1 VVNPTNLTGR
11 GEIRLRRSRKRPH
24 RVHLG
29 ERGIYIFESRHSPDF
44 SMELTAPDFHHLYF
58 VRGGRGLIETA
69 GAEIPIREN
78 KLVYVPAHTAH
89 RPVDDPG
96 DPLTLIVLCFR
107 EGVFGDCTSAVES
120 LRLFR
125 RDFPALTPFKAADNY
140 TRLEVR
146 NRLKALFVEQTQQK
160 EGGRSV
166 VLAHLIELLV
176 FLARTC
182 VERRELS
189 PADPGAAAFAGSIH
203 YIDENFYRPIRVEE
217 LADLAN
223 MSYRSYTEQ
232 FKRRTGR
239 TVTQY
244 LSERRVEYAK
254 RLMLETDDIL
264 FASAESGFGDLAHF
278 YRVFKKLTG
287 LTPKQFIAGRRDAPP
302 KTEAA

>member
-1 VVNPTNLTGR
+1 LK
-11 GEIRLRRSRKRPH
+11 RRRKRPH

-44 SMELTAPDFHHLYF
+44 HMELVEQEFEHLYV
-58 VRGGRGLIETA
+58 VREGRGFIETDRDRL
-69 GAEIPIREN
+69 PIREN
-78 KLVYVPAHTAH
+78 QLVYVPSRVPQ

-96 DPLTLIVLCFR
+96 APLTLIILCFY
-107 EGVFGDCTSAVES
+107 ESVFGDCTSAVEG

-125 RDFPALTPFKAADNY
+125 RTFPALTPFKVGDNY

-146 NRLKALFVEQTQQK
+146 NRLRALFVEQMQQR
-160 EGGRSV
+160 EGSDSV
-166 VLAHLIELLV
+166 ILSQLIELLV
-176 FLARTC
+176 FLSRTFD
-182 VERRELS
+182 EHRALS
-189 PADPGAAAFAGSIH
+189 PTDPGAAAFAGSLQFL
-203 YIDENFYRPIRVEE
+203 DENFYRPVKIEE

-232 FKRRTGR
+232 FKRRTGK

-244 LSERRVEYAK
+244 LAERRVDYAK

-264 FASAESGFGDLAHF
+264 FASAEAGFGDLTHF

-287 LTPKQFIAGRRDAPP
+287 VTPKQFISARRRATE
-302 KTEAA
+302 KSEAA